1 MEANR
6 GKIVLIGLPGSG
18 KSTLGKQLSLK
29 LQCPFYDLDE
39 LIVEEIGYSIAQFF
53 KEQGEA
59 SFRVLESQILKKILE
74 NRGEFILSTGGGAP
88 CFHDNM
94 EMINRYSTAIY
105 IDVPIEVLVKRLMK
119 NSGGQRPMFY
129 GLSEAEVMGKITDL
143 KSARENFYD
152 QAKIKLS
159 GSNIT
164 TELIISSI
172 EFQSN

>member
-18 KSTLGKQLSLK
+18 KSTLGKQLSLN
-29 LQCPFYDLDE
+29 LQCPFYDLDG
-39 LIVEEIGYSIAQFF
+39 LIVEEIGYSIARFF

-59 SFRVLESQILKKILE
+59 SFRALESQILKRVVEKS
-74 NRGEFILSTGGGAP
+74 GEFILSTGGGAP

-94 EMINRYSTAIY
+94 KMINKHSTAIY
-105 IDVPIEVLVKRLMK
+105 IDVPKEVLVKRLMK
-119 NSGGQRPMFY
+119 NGGGQRPMFY
-129 GLSEAEVMGKITDL
+129 GLSEAEVMKKLSDL
-143 KSARENFYD
+143 KSERENFYN

-164 TELIISSI
+164 TELIVSLI
-172 EFQSN
+172 